1 MLTTFL
7 RLLPAG
13 LLVLAAC
20 SGSPPSPAPKRSEP
34 VANEPSERD
43 LARARLA
50 VHRVQQIERLG
61 EYASRGE
68 FPHNYA
74 TPPSA
79 HIFRDDAGRLCAV
92 ANLVHQDGRDD
103 LVDATVR
110 AHNDLAVAD
119 VHDGPMLEWI
129 LASGLTQEEL
139 VRIQMPAPVLTR
151 PQPVRKAAPLV
162 ARVDAEETRMKEA
175 VVRHVEQVQ
184 AELRASTEKSLDV
197 ATDRYL
203 AMHVAGGV

>member
-1 MLTTFL
+1 MLTSIL
-7 RLLPAG
+7 RFVPAG

-20 SGSPPSPAPKRSEP
+20 SGSPPSPAPTRSEP
-34 VANEPSERD
+34 AASEPSERD
-43 LARARLA
+43 LVRARLA
-50 VHRVQQIERLG
+50 VHRLRQIERLG

-74 TPPSA
+74 KVPIV

-92 ANLVHQDGRDD
+92 ANLVHQDGLDD
-103 LVDATVR
+103 LVDATVS

-119 VHDGPMLEWI
+119 VHDGPMLEWV

-139 VRIQMPAPVLTR
+139 VRIQVWPAIALPR
-151 PQPVRKAAPLV
+151 PVRKAAPPLV
-162 ARVDAEETRMKEA
+162 ARAKAEETRMKEA
-175 VVRHVEQVQ
+175 VVRHIEQMQ
-184 AELRASTEKSLDV
+184 AELRAGTEKSLDI
-197 ATDRYL
+197 ATDRFL